1 MVIEEIINELDKF
14 ITKYKE
20 RKDGA
25 EKGISLRN
33 NIKQALTEKGV
44 QGADTLDDSS
54 IVERIKTLSFSG
66 NTAVGGTQGNNS
78 VNDSFAQK
86 VIQILKD
93 KHIPYLN
100 SSEDN
105 IELFKQFLKTQKIES
120 TEKLKSISV
129 QDGVIS
135 VSIYVPNGFG
145 ANVKYVSNGKQHEE
159 VIYQRKQFDNVTS
172 ISYRECDYY
181 GAYVE
186 PPQKVIYL
194 DQYRVQINN
203 PNNYIV
209 EFDKNPYSGE
219 VESLVDNSNYDI
231 LDTRDK
237 NFYKPVF
244 LSAAKK
250 SKYEYYNENYIADL
264 KRASFNGEIKIAI
277 VGGETSSEESCFGFQ
292 NDMRDALKHMPK
304 YIVYKP
310 GWNSMPAHESLAC
323 MGKYVDIETD
333 HDATKTQEEYHAI
346 EEKVKETGNVIY
358 KWNESKQ
365 KYMIESAETL
375 EEWLKTHPIETL

>member
-20 RKDGA
+20 RKSSE

-33 NIKQALTEKGV
+33 NIKQALIEKGI
-44 QGADTLDDSS
+44 QGANTLDDSA
-54 IVERIKTLSFSG
+54 IVERIKTLSSSG

-100 SSEDN
+100 SEEDN
-105 IELFKQFLKTQKIES
+105 IELFKQFLTTQKIES
-120 TEKLKSISV
+120 TERSTSISV

-145 ANVKYVSNGKQHEE
+145 ANVKYVSGGKQYEE

-172 ISYRECDYY
+172 LSYRECDYY
-181 GAYVE
+181 RVYGE
-186 PPQKVIYL
+186 PPEKVIYL

-209 EFDKNPYSGE
+209 EFDKDPYSGE

-231 LDTRDK
+231 LDTRDT

-250 SKYEYYNENYIADL
+250 SQREYFNESNIVDL
-264 KRASFNGEIKIAI
+264 KSASFNGEIKIAI
-277 VGGETSSEESCFGFQ
+277 VGGETSPEKSCFGFQ
-292 NDMRDALKHMPK
+292 NDMGDALKHMPK

-310 GWNSMPAHESLAC
+310 GWNSMPTHESLVC
-323 MGKYVDIETD
+323 MGKYVNIETEGD
-333 HDATKTQEEYHAI
+333 TTKTEEEFRTI
-346 EEKVKETGNVIY
+346 REKAEKTGNVIY